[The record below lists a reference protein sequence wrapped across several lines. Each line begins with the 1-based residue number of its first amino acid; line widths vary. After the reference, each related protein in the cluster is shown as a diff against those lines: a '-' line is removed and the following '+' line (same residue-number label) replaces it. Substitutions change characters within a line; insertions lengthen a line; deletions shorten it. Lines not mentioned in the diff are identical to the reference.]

1 MKKIS
6 LIALV
11 LFTGAAI
18 FAQDQ
23 PQLRTEMS
31 SAVRFGIKAGVNI
44 AKLDV
49 DEYPGATVNTKT
61 SMGGGLLV
69 NIPVGSGGLAVQ
81 PELLYNG
88 MGAKIKLPASGI
100 PPTITSY
107 EQDLHYLSLPVML
120 QWKSSG
126 GLYLELGP
134 QASYLIRA
142 TADDGTTDESNK
154 DDFDNFDIAAAGGIG
169 FMSRIGLGV
178 GARYNYGLS
187 NILEDGGG
195 NNSANNG
202 VELKNRV
209 IHIGLFYHFGAAK

>member
-11 LFTGAAI
+11 FCTSMAL

-31 SAVRFGIKAGVNI
+31 RAVRFGIKAGVNI
-44 AKLDV
+44 AKLKIN
-49 DEYPGATVNTKT
+49 EAPGISSNNKT
-61 SMGGGLLV
+61 SMGGGFLV
-69 NIPVGSGGLAVQ
+69 NIPVGTGGMAVQ
-81 PELLYNG
+81 PELMYNG
-88 MGAKIKLPASGI
+88 QGGKL
-100 PPTITSY
+100 TETSTLGGTQRY
-107 EQDLHYLSLPVML
+107 EQDLHYLSLPIML
-120 QWKSSG
+120 QWKSTS

-134 QASYLIRA
+134 QASYLFRA
-142 TADDGTTDESNK
+142 TQDNGTTDESNK

-187 NILEDGGG
+187 NIWEDNGT
-195 NNSANNG
+195 NSNA
-202 VELKNRV
+202 ELKNRV
-209 IHIGLFYHFGAAK
+209 LHVGLFYHFGAAK